1 MRECQ
6 TSDDRLFA
14 FVDGVETDLESHVST
29 CDHCQEFLAELWVGE
44 LQTDLSESVLR
55 QIRFDEFLRELG
67 QLTLDVAGAMG
78 RALVEFGP
86 GRAEPPEFLEEEEP
100 GSAGDTNL
108 PAAEADEE

>member
-14 FVDGVETDLESHVST
+14 FVDGIETDLESHVAA

-44 LQTDLSESVLR
+44 LQTDLSDSVLR

-78 RALVEFGP
+78 RALVEYGP
-86 GRAEPPEFLEEEEP
+86 GGTEPVEFDDEEES
-100 GSAGDTNL
+100 GSAGDANL
-108 PAAEADEE
+108 PDAEADEE

>member
-14 FVDGVETDLESHVST
+14 FVDGIETDLETHVAS

-44 LQTDLSESVLR
+44 LQTDLSDSVLR
-55 QIRFDEFLRELG
+55 QIRFDEFLRQVG
-67 QLTLDVAGAMG
+67 KLTLDVAGAMG

-86 GRAEPPEFLEEEEP
+86 GREDPFEFADEDES
-100 GSAGDTNL
+100 GAAGDANL
-108 PAAEADEE
+108 PVAEADEE